1 MIMNSNVV
9 YGASVCHN
17 GSATSDYQN
26 YHHPDLAYYQ
36 ASNELSASTTG
47 IIAGAAPA
55 TSHYASTLH
64 MSTQHQFGEGIINE
78 TNGLSYTNLDTQPNY
93 ATNPVPPHHQRLSH
107 YSDARTGSVVAQG
120 PPLGPNVAQGPPQL
134 SVTQTHQSYPHQYR
148 DFSHSDGGQLSSGQD
163 MISAL
168 SDCAV
173 RTGIT
178 GGPTPT
184 PQYPTYLDAGLLTR
198 RNGSAAHHQ
207 TGLHSGHYTDATQ
220 FADMTCSQLN
230 GGAYHLNHLTS
241 HLHHS
246 PHHHHH
252 HHHHPTTRHGPSQA
266 NSVIAAAPVPQYKW
280 MQVKRN
286 IPKPNREFIFIFNFV
301 LISYN
306 IRHSYPSYQ
315 YLLNYNEMQCYRD
328 YVVLRSTVA
337 LN

>member
-36 ASNELSASTTG
+36 ASNELSAASTTG
-47 IIAGAAPA
+47 VIPGATPTA
-55 TSHYASTLH
+55 SHYASTLH
-64 MSTQHQFGEGIINE
+64 MSTPHQFGDPQGIINE

-107 YSDARTGSVVAQG
+107 YSDARTGSVIAQG
-120 PPLGPNVAQGPPQL
+120 PPLGPPVAQGPPQL
-134 SVTQTHQSYPHQYR
+134 SVTSNHQSYPHQYR
-148 DFSHSDGGQLSSGQD
+148 DFTHSDGGQLSGGHQD

-173 RTGIT
+173 VRTSIT
-178 GGPTPT
+178 GGQTST
-184 PQYPTYLDAGLLTR
+184 PQYPTYIDAGLLSR
-198 RNGSAAHHQ
+198 RNGSAGHHQ
-207 TGLHSGHYTDATQ
+207 TALHSGHYTDASQ
-220 FADMTCSQLN
+220 FAEMTCSQLN
-230 GGAYHLNHLTS
+230 GSAYHLNHLAS

-252 HHHHPTTRHGPSQA
+252 HHHTNTRHGPSQA

-286 IPKPNREFIFIFNFV
+286 IPKPNRKFMFNFG
-301 LISYN
+301 LI
-306 IRHSYPSYQ
+306 
-315 YLLNYNEMQCYRD
+315 
-328 YVVLRSTVA
+328 
-337 LN
+337 